1 MVQLKQFRKAVIFG
15 ASGNIGTAIAQRL
28 AASGWSLALHYWQH
42 EQSVVTL
49 RQKLRQAYPRQSFTI
64 VKADLSDPQLD
75 PATLYA
81 TCGDFQA
88 LVFAQGTTIYQ
99 LLTSFNQAQIQM
111 LFQLHLLTPISLIQA
126 AQSRLLQHQHS
137 RIVFIGSI
145 YGAVGS
151 AMEVPYSAVKGGQSS
166 FVNAYAREV
175 AGSGLSVNV
184 VAPGAVQTQMNADF
198 TSAELADLKADI
210 PAGRLAQPQEIAT
223 WVDHLLAPDADY
235 LTGQTL
241 YVNGGWLK

>member
-1 MVQLKQFRKAVIFG
+1 MVQLKQFRRAVVFG
-15 ASGNIGTAIAQRL
+15 ASGNIGTAIVQQL
-28 AASGWSLALHYWQH
+28 AAQGWSLVLHYYQH
-42 EQSVVTL
+42 REQVVAL
-49 RQKLRQAYPRQSFTI
+49 QKKLVQTYPQQDFTI
-64 VKADLSDPQLD
+64 VQADLSEPKLNLT
-75 PATLYA
+75 AFYA
-81 TCGDFQA
+81 SCGDFQA

-99 LLTSFNQAQIQM
+99 LLTTVTSIQIQR
-111 LFQLHLLTPISLIQA
+111 LFQLHLFAPISLIQS

-137 RIVFIGSI
+137 RIVLIGSI

-151 AMEVPYSAVKGGQSS
+151 AMEVPYSAVKGAQSS

-184 VAPGAVQTQMNADF
+184 VAPGAVQTQMNAEF
-198 TSAELADLKADI
+198 TAAELADLKAAI
-210 PAGRLAQPQEIAT
+210 PAGRLAQPSEIAT
-223 WVDHLLAPDADY
+223 WVVHLLASDADY